1 MKLKGGNFLY
11 LFSYAV
17 SDNSLSYNLATL
29 SIGSDTANSSL
40 NFIARIESD
49 YYYMTHDFTTQDLIY
64 LHVHNV
70 TTGAQII
77 ARKRTTTFSSEISSL
92 QIYTTSIAWIGVK
105 SVSNSYSELIR
116 YDRANDNFTIYQITG
131 SSLSSQYIY
140 DSSGDTWYALSTT
153 QYSYFAP
160 LANISDITAL
170 SVTNLQN
177 SGFDQDTGISFLT
190 LSLDNANI
198 STSFVN
204 QTISVSDLGFSVT
217 CDPVEAT
224 NTTTT
229 NNTSTN
235 TTSTNSTST
244 NTTSTNTTNT
254 TNEDSSGLSTSDYIF
269 ISLGAVVF
277 VSMVVVIAVVS
288 CIYFKKKA
296 KRRMDRVAQ
305 IEQPEQVD
313 SSHECVQE
321 N

>member
-1 MKLKGGNFLY
+1 MRLKNSNFLY
-11 LFSYAV
+11 LSSYAV
-17 SDNSLSYNLATL
+17 SDDSLSYMKATL
-29 SIGSDTANSSL
+29 GIGSNSANSSL
-40 NFIARIESD
+40 NHIAKIESD
-49 YYYMTHDFTTQDLIY
+49 YYYMTHDFTTQDIIY

-70 TTGAQII
+70 TTGDQII

-131 SSLSSQYIY
+131 SSLSSQYIF
-140 DSSGDTWYALSTT
+140 DSNGDTWYALSTT

-160 LANISDITAL
+160 LSNISDITAL

-235 TTSTNSTST
+235 TTSTNTTST
-244 NTTSTNTTNT
+244 NTTSTNT

-288 CIYFKKKA
+288 RIYFKKKA

-321 N
+321 S